1 MRIQLFLVLSLILFN
16 SCSSFEDLTL
26 RSQPNIEVRGIK
38 DGMIEMDLIAII
50 ENPNSQSFK
59 VKSAN
64 FDIFLNDSPIG
75 KSSMNKA
82 IKIDGNSIK
91 EYIFPVKVKL
101 GGDDLS
107 LGMLLGGLFK
117 SAINLKVEG
126 EVKAGTF
133 LINQNFPVEWED
145 RIKL

>member
-1 MRIQLFLVLSLILFN
+1 
-16 SCSSFEDLTL
+16 
-26 RSQPNIEVRGIK
+26 
-38 DGMIEMDLIAII
+38 
-50 ENPNSQSFK
+50 
-59 VKSAN
+59 
-64 FDIFLNDSPIG
+64 
-75 KSSMNKA
+75 MNKA

-101 GGDDLS
+101 GGEDLS
-107 LGMLLGGLFK
+107 LGLLLGGLFK
-117 SAINLKVEG
+117 SSLNLKVEG